1 MARNMNKRTLW
12 QRFIIGL
19 KVGWNIPMLPE
30 KVANLHNHP
39 FIRIFRVIGGI
50 SIITVLSNRH
60 LLLFLPLKF
69 IVLFL
74 ALFHFIYIFFISVV
88 KLWYGFKV
96 LRSDKLDVKN
106 SPFDHFATLTSK
118 LLFCW
123 KYGCQAGS
131 AGLGLVGTS
140 FLIDSML
147 EAGDHKKVFTPLIGK
162 GVKFVVGGQSA
173 DNVLL
178 EINKNLKEMEDSKR
192 RLEEIKNLFGKTN
205 GIMDSGDFSKK
216 DIDSIKSAIDE
227 IKEMEDSKLKSCT
240 DKLAK
245 KIREYSNNNNTK

>member
-1 MARNMNKRTLW
+1 MEKKDNAKTLW
-12 QRFIIGL
+12 QRTLIGL
-19 KVGWNIPMLPE
+19 KVGWNAPMLPE
-30 KVANLHNHP
+30 KVANLHNYP
-39 FIRIFRVIGGI
+39 FVRVFRIIGGI
-50 SIITVLSNRH
+50 SIITVLSNKH
-60 LLLFLPLKF
+60 LLLFLPFKF

-74 ALFHFIYIFFISVV
+74 ALFHFIYIFSISMI

-96 LRSDKLDVKN
+96 LRSDKLNVRN
-106 SPFDHFATLTSK
+106 SPLDHFATVTGK

-147 EAGDHKKVFTPLIGK
+147 EAGDHHKVFTPLIGK
-162 GVKFVVGGQSA
+162 GVKFMVGGKPV
-173 DNVLL
+173 DNILL

-192 RLEEIKNLFGKTN
+192 RLEEIKSLFGRTN
-205 GIMDSGDFSKK
+205 GVMDSGDFSKK

-245 KIREYSNNNNTK
+245 KIREYSSNNK